1 MTPLAKR
8 VVVGGGVALVAVVSA
23 YVLRDFISLDR
34 LAAQESQLRAQ
45 LAARP
50 AVVYAV
56 ALLLY
61 VFVTGLSLPFATV
74 LSVLYGWLFGF
85 WPALGLVSFGSTG
98 GATCAFLLSRY
109 LFGEVIRERYA
120 ERAAAFDRALEK
132 EGAFY
137 LFSLRLVPYVP
148 FFVVNLAMGLT
159 KMRVATFW
167 WVSQVGMLPAT
178 VAYLAAASS
187 LGSLREIQ
195 QGGLRGVFTPQLIA
209 SLTAIALL
217 PWVIRWGLRLAERRA
232 ERRRGG

>member
-1 MTPLAKR
+1 MTPLTKR
-8 VVVGGGVALVAVVSA
+8 LLIGGGLALVAAVSV
-23 YVLRDFISLDR
+23 YVLRDMVALDR
-34 LAAQESQLRAQ
+34 LADQESQLRAH

-50 AVVYAV
+50 VTVFAI

-85 WPALGLVSFGSTG
+85 WLALVLVSFGSTG
-98 GATCAFLLSRY
+98 GATFAFLLSRY
-109 LFGEVIRERYA
+109 LFGDVMRERYA
-120 ERAAAFDRALEK
+120 ARVAAFDRALEV
-132 EGAFY
+132 EGPFY

-187 LGSLREIQ
+187 LGSLRELQ
-195 QGGLRGVFTPQLIA
+195 QGGLRGVFTLQLMA
-209 SLTAIALL
+209 SLSALGLL
-217 PWVIRWGLRLAERRA
+217 PWLIRRGLRIARRS
-232 ERRRGG
+232 